1 MNKFSDD
8 SLGFE
13 KFLIDEQIVSLLSQ
27 LAGGYVRL
35 TVKAKKNHLHIQA
48 NQYQSRFN
56 QIGKAKTNLYTLSY
70 PEKVLEIRKY
80 EDELKQ
86 ILAEEKAA

>member
-13 KFLIDEQIVSLLSQ
+13 KFLIDEQIISLLSQ

-35 TVKAKKNHLHIQA
+35 TMKAKKNHLQQQA
-48 NQYQSRFN
+48 DQYQIRFI
-56 QIGKAKTNLYTLSY
+56 QIGKAKTNLYTLTYS
-70 PEKVLEIRKY
+70 EKVSDTKTS
-80 EDELKQ
+80 
-86 ILAEEKAA
+86 